1 MSQLKKWIKTEEGFS
16 EKVYTCIQGVPTIGY
31 GFTSLSEDEA
41 DVILD
46 IKIQKLRFKVEAFL
60 IAQKINLDS
69 FRKDVLIDMAY
80 QLGFYGMAKFTKM
93 LSALKDM
100 DYDKAAEEMLDSVWC
115 DQTPERC
122 KLLASRMKNGY

>member
-16 EKVYTCIQGVPTIGY
+16 DKVYTCTQGVPTIGY

-41 DVILD
+41 DIVLD
-46 IKIQKLRFKVEAFL
+46 IKVKKLRLRVESFL

-69 FRKDVLIDMAY
+69 FRTDVLIDMAY
-80 QLGFYGMAKFTKM
+80 QLGFYGMAKFNNM
-93 LSALKDM
+93 LSALRDM
-100 DYDKAAEEMLDSVWC
+100 DYDKAAEEMLDSVWY

-122 KLLASRMKNGY
+122 KLLASRMRNGY

>member
-16 EKVYTCIQGVPTIGY
+16 DKVYTCTQGVPTIGY

-41 DVILD
+41 EAVLD
-46 IKIQKLRFKVEAFL
+46 IKINKLRLKVGSFL
-60 IAQKINLDS
+60 IAQKISLDS
-69 FRKDVLIDMAY
+69 FRTDVLIDMAY
-80 QLGFYGMAKFTKM
+80 QLGFYGMAKFNNM
-93 LSALKDM
+93 LSALRDM

>member
-46 IKIQKLRFKVEAFL
+46 IKINKLRFKVEAFL

-69 FRKDVLIDMAY
+69 FRKDVPVSTKFFILLRQGDHD
-80 QLGFYGMAKFTKM
+80 LCRSRRNCRPPFY
-93 LSALKDM
+93 
-100 DYDKAAEEMLDSVWC
+100 
-115 DQTPERC
+115 
-122 KLLASRMKNGY
+122 